1 MMVLSSARADR
12 LSDAA
17 LLAAIALGEPD
28 ACAVFVRRYQRQVYG
43 LALTMCSDPTTSED
57 VAQQTFER
65 VWRHAA
71 NFDGRRASV
80 RTWVLMICRRLAID
94 AVRLRRSVPLPP
106 EAIDPLLPPAAD
118 RMPEDRATDASD
130 VVAVRLALGNL
141 SDEQRRVV
149 LLASLGGHTAVE
161 IAEREGIPIGTAKS
175 RLRLGLTR
183 LRAELGTEQAAMGT
197 EQAAMAT
204 ERATVDTEQATTGTE
219 RATTGTES
227 PDPDTRG
234 RP

>member
-1 MMVLSSARADR
+1 QSYVRPPHADHRPEDGTSGDPFPAPVRRFLVMVLSSARADP

-80 RTWVLMICRRLAID
+80 RTWVLMICR
-94 AVRLRRSVPLPP
+94 
-106 EAIDPLLPPAAD
+106 
-118 RMPEDRATDASD
+118 
-130 VVAVRLALGNL
+130 
-141 SDEQRRVV
+141 
-149 LLASLGGHTAVE
+149 
-161 IAEREGIPIGTAKS
+161 
-175 RLRLGLTR
+175 
-183 LRAELGTEQAAMGT
+183 
-197 EQAAMAT
+197 
-204 ERATVDTEQATTGTE
+204 
-219 RATTGTES
+219 
-227 PDPDTRG
+227 
-234 RP
+234 

>member
-1 MMVLSSARADR
+1 MVLSSARADR

-118 RMPEDRATDASD
+118 RLPEDRATDASA
-130 VVAVRLALGNL
+130 VVAVRHALGNL
-141 SDEQRRVV
+141 PDEQRRVV

-175 RLRLGLTR
+175 RLRLGLAR
-183 LRAELGTEQAAMGT
+183 LRTELAGSAVAE
-197 EQAAMAT
+197 
-204 ERATVDTEQATTGTE
+204 
-219 RATTGTES
+219 ES
-227 PDPDTRG
+227 EIDTRG